1 MVTPPALELVDMAEE
16 VVVFNC
22 LMEIVEE
29 MDVTTE
35 VDVDT
40 VTVWDSETMDFED
53 VMLKLK
59 FFFFLLILDSS
70 VGGDLPPVVV
80 VVVVVVV
87 VDVVVVGTVVVD
99 VLSELNLIAS
109 NQEMSLPLLFE

>member
-1 MVTPPALELVDMAEE
+1 MAEE

-87 VDVVVVGTVVVD
+87 DVVVVGTVVVD

-109 NQEMSLPLLFE
+109 NQEMCLPLLFE

>member
-40 VTVWDSETMDFED
+40 VTVWDSETMDFEE

-87 VDVVVVGTVVVD
+87 DVVVVRTVVVE

>member
-80 VVVVVVV
+80 VVVVVV
-87 VDVVVVGTVVVD
+87 DVVVVGTVVVD

>member
-1 MVTPPALELVDMAEE
+1 MAEE

-80 VVVVVVV
+80 VVVVVV
-87 VDVVVVGTVVVD
+87 DVVVVGTVVVD

>member
-1 MVTPPALELVDMAEE
+1 MVTPPALELVDMAED

-87 VDVVVVGTVVVD
+87 DVVVVRTVVVD

>member
-1 MVTPPALELVDMAEE
+1 MAEE

-87 VDVVVVGTVVVD
+87 VDVVVVGVVVVD

>member
-1 MVTPPALELVDMAEE
+1 MVTPPALELVDMAED

-70 VGGDLPPVVV
+70 VAGDLPPVVV
-80 VVVVVVV
+80 VVIV